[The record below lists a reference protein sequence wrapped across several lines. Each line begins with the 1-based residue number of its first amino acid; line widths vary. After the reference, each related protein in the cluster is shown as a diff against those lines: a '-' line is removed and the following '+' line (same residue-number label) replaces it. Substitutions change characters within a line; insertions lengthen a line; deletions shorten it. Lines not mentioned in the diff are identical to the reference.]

1 MLNGKKYAIIQ
12 KSEETMYNLLTSY
25 SFVLDIAFFVI
36 ILIGLVVG
44 VARGF
49 IKGVCK
55 WAGTIASVFL
65 AVTFC
70 NPFQRT
76 LDGWFSLTQ
85 VLMNAI
91 NNEKLAGWLALAISF
106 LIILI
111 GAKLGFWLLGKIGT
125 ALVEKIKV
133 FATINRLLGGILGL
147 LESLVLIFLLL
158 MICKWINA
166 EVVNEFIY
174 GSTIVSKIY
183 GWEWFQWASTLPF
196 LPGR

>member
-1 MLNGKKYAIIQ
+1 
-12 KSEETMYNLLTSY
+12 MYNLLTSY